1 MVTTDI
7 LNGFCIK
14 GFYKGTF
21 LSYVDK
27 DYKES
32 ENLDAYIDIKDLI
45 LHKPSTTAVS
55 KVVKPFN
62 ILNEEELMVN
72 YTVTSMSAIKCKPLY
87 VNHIYPYL
95 EEGESVFVFMIDE
108 DPKKIF
114 YLACSNDKPL
124 REEFAIRIGDNVISV
139 DKKNGITLRVGYN
152 VITIDK
158 NEISLKREMGD
169 EKNDMGITVSRRGIE
184 FSTPD
189 AFIVNGENY
198 IDLFNRNKNGGK

>member
-14 GFYKGTF
+14 EFYKGTF

-32 ENLDAYIDIKDLI
+32 ENLEAYIDIKDLI
-45 LHKPSTTAVS
+45 LHKPSTTVVS

-62 ILNEEELMVN
+62 ILNEEDLMVN
-72 YTVTSMSAIKCKPLY
+72 YTVSSMSAIKCKPLY
-87 VNHIYPYL
+87 VNHVYPYL
-95 EEGESVFVFMIDE
+95 EEGESVFVFMIDG

-124 REEFAIRIGDNVISV
+124 KEEFSVRIGDSVIEV
-139 DKKNGITLRVGYN
+139 NKTGLNLRVGYD
-152 VITIDK
+152 VISIDK
-158 NEISLKREMGD
+158 NEINLKREMGD
-169 EKNDMGITVSRRGIE
+169 EKNDIGVTISRRGIE

-189 AFIVNGENY
+189 SFIVNGENY